1 MAATAWVTKTL
12 RPRLFLQRNQETWGE
27 GSRSSASSAPSRVLL
42 TGRLSACIALR
53 LSELAAAPCVA
64 LPLAPSCS
72 RCLQGLRPPLSTAG
86 CFYFEVQEGISFP
99 ELISDCRDL
108 VSLEGLRDVE
118 LGPSCGTVVPPRT
131 QGTPW
136 GQRRGPVLAA
146 KGGEQHTDGEGL
158 LGSTGRDW
166 DSKA

>member
-12 RPRLFLQRNQETWGE
+12 RPRLFLQRSQETWGE

-42 TGRLSACIALR
+42 TGRLSACIGLR
-53 LSELAAAPCVA
+53 LSELAAALRVA
-64 LPLAPSCS
+64 LALAPSCS
-72 RCLQGLRPPLSTAG
+72 RCSQGLRPLLSTAG

-99 ELISDCRDL
+99 ELISDCGDL
-108 VSLEGLRDVE
+108 VSLERLTDVE
-118 LGPSCGTVVPPRT
+118 LRPSCGTAVPPRT

-146 KGGEQHTDGEGL
+146 EGGEQRADGEGL
-158 LGSTGRDW
+158 LGSAGWGW